1 MHIFVDASQD
11 VYSSVAYIR
20 NDTDTGVKLRFVQ
33 ARSRLR
39 PIKAAFTIPRME
51 LLAAEMGLAL
61 AKKLIGTLSFRHQDI
76 HLWTDSRAVHD
87 WLRVESR
94 ALRVFVKTSR
104 CPYRAFG
111 RHLRV
116 R

>member
-11 VYSSVAYIR
+11 VYSAVAYMR

-33 ARSRLR
+33 ARSL
-39 PIKAAFTIPRME
+39 
-51 LLAAEMGLAL
+51 
-61 AKKLIGTLSFRHQDI
+61 

-94 ALRVFVKTSR
+94 ALIVFVKNRVLKIRQYLRLDQILWVPGLMNPADAAKTVEKLKITTNWLE
-104 CPYRAFG
+104 G
-111 RHLRV
+111 RSS
-116 R
+116 